1 MHLHQVESGLRQR
14 LARIG
19 ARVVSCDM
27 TGSEDRGKLVGYVP
41 VYTVVLARDDER
53 TLTVPIGTGQ
63 APYEP
68 TAFDMVDTLLC
79 SAGLHVDEG
88 MGGAEARGEL
98 IATRQFLEGP
108 DCWEDWLRYTDR
120 DPGRQDDYDE
130 PEDEDDT
137 EPDDEPDPEAM
148 GRLARRALGIGES
161 APE

>member
-27 TGSEDRGKLVGYVP
+27 TGSEDRGELVGHVP

-53 TLTVPIGTGQ
+53 TLTFPIGTGQ

-68 TAFDMVDTLLC
+68 TAFDLVDTLLC
-79 SAGLHVDEG
+79 NAGLHVDEG
-88 MGGAEARGEL
+88 MGGPDALGEL
-98 IATRQFLEGP
+98 IATSQFLEGP

-130 PEDEDDT
+130 DPDD
-137 EPDDEPDPEAM
+137 EPDDEDDIDPEAM